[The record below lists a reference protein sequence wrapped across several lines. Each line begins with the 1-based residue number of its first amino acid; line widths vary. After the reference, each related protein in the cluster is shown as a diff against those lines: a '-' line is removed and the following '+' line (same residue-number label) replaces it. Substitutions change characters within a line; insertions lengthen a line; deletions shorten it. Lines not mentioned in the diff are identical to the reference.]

1 MAERSTK
8 DLKINGV
15 GQASGGAYRKIQTEG
30 IATLNGDIACEALGA
45 NGTLKIK
52 GTIDAGEFRLN
63 GTGSSDGALQGGR
76 FELDGMFKVS
86 GNVRFSSLHVRGILK
101 SGGSVTGEIAKVD
114 GALKLE
120 GSAEFEEAEIYGQ
133 LRVGGMLNAGK
144 LTIDLEGP
152 SHAKEIGG
160 EHIVVRQRKAK
171 RLLDYLSPIRV
182 SRLTAGV
189 IEGDDVLLEST
200 KADVVRG
207 KSVVIG
213 PGCEIGRVEY
223 KERYE
228 VSPQASV
235 GRAEQ
240 K

>member
-1 MAERSTK
+1 M
-8 DLKINGV
+8 
-15 GQASGGAYRKIQTEG
+15 
-30 IATLNGDIACEALGA
+30 
-45 NGTLKIK
+45 
-52 GTIDAGEFRLN
+52 
-63 GTGSSDGALQGGR
+63 
-76 FELDGMFKVS
+76 
-86 GNVRFSSLHVRGILK
+86 
-101 SGGSVTGEIAKVD
+101 D